1 MSSALSLCR
10 VLFLAALA
18 MGLMA
23 SRDSAYATNTQVPGK
38 VLIIKSERLTKFVSK
53 PTSTPFPTPSPGG
66 SGDPTTVD
74 ASFSVVDE
82 VDNTHTFFA
91 NLRRRSGRA
100 SATPTASR
108 ATSTR
113 VTASGTIPA
122 RS

>member
-23 SRDSAYATNTQVPGK
+23 SRDAAHAANTQLPGK
-38 VLIIKSERLTKFVSK
+38 LLIIKSGKLTKFISK
-53 PTSTPFPTPSPGG
+53 PNPTPFPTPSPGG

-82 VDNTHTFFA
+82 ADNTRTFFA
-91 NLRRRSGRA
+91 DLPRRLLG
-100 SATPTASR
+100 
-108 ATSTR
+108 
-113 VTASGTIPA
+113 
-122 RS
+122 